1 MPNRVVIAGGTG
13 RRGRALALALKDE
26 YEVRVL
32 TTSAATS
39 PGAWQCD
46 LTSIAEAEV
55 ALAGAHTVVFLAWA
69 RGQPARLFQGEL
81 SDVDALMADS
91 VSRAAQRVGAKHVI
105 FYACGDNDPR
115 EAILRASGISVSVL
129 RGNGPEVD
137 AALVKLVSQP
147 ASQTRVGSD
156 SVGTEAR
163 NVPPS
168 TAPRVWS
175 VQRFERPANAS
186 AEALARAYFEWLP
199 SASPLTR
206 VEHIERTWRVMALGV
221 PVLMLQHSPGRSEPD
236 CYVLEVVGGALASCA
251 RGRFEFRVLRD
262 GSVAV
267 ALIDFAPALPWPV
280 YRVTQAMAHARV
292 MRAFGKALES
302 KTVVPA

>member
-13 RRGRALALALKDE
+13 RHGRALALALKDQF
-26 YEVRVL
+26 EVRVL
-32 TTSAATS
+32 TTSAVTL

-46 LTSIAEAEV
+46 LTSIADAEV
-55 ALAGAHTVVFLAWA
+55 ALAGAQTVVFLAWA
-69 RGQPARLFQGEL
+69 RGQPARLFQGVL
-81 SDVDALMADS
+81 SDVDALIADS
-91 VSRAAQRVGAKHVI
+91 VSRAAERVGAKHIV
-105 FYACGDNDPR
+105 FYACGENDPR
-115 EAILRASGISVSVL
+115 EAILRASGIKVSVL
-129 RGNGPEVD
+129 RGSGPDVD
-137 AALVKLVSQP
+137 AALEKLVSEP
-147 ASQTRVGSD
+147 ASQTRVGSELT
-156 SVGTEAR
+156 GTEAR
-163 NVPPS
+163 NVPPPS
-168 TAPRVWS
+168 APRVWS

-199 SASPLTR
+199 SATPLTR

-221 PVLMLQHSPGRSEPD
+221 PVLVLRHSPGRSEPD
-236 CYVLEVVGGALASCA
+236 CYVLEVVGGALVSAP

-267 ALIDFAPALPWPV
+267 ALIDFSPALPWPV

-292 MRAFGKALES
+292 MRSFGKALEA